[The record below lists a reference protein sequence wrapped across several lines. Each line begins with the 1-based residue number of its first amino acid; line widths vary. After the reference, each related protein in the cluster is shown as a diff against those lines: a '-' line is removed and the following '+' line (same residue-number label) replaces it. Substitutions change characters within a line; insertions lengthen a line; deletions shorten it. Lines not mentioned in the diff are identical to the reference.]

1 MNVLE
6 VDSVFH
12 SFEDKKILSDI
23 YLTCKTGEIIG
34 ILGRN
39 GCGKTTLLKIIF
51 GILKA
56 DNQAIRINNNYYAKP
71 FTHNNLIAYLPEHN
85 FLPADLS
92 VEKSISLFVDTISGM
107 ERVMRDSRV
116 KSLLPYKI
124 KNLSGGE
131 RRYLEIV
138 LVIHLDRHFILL
150 DEPFTGIEPLFQEKI
165 REFIRENAMEKGFII
180 TDHDYRNI
188 IDVSD
193 RFLLLRNG
201 TVVSIKDE
209 DELRSFHYLP

>member
-1 MNVLE
+1 M
-6 VDSVFH
+6 
-12 SFEDKKILSDI
+12 
-23 YLTCKTGEIIG
+23 
-34 ILGRN
+34 
-39 GCGKTTLLKIIF
+39 
-51 GILKA
+51 
-56 DNQAIRINNNYYAKP
+56 
-71 FTHNNLIAYLPEHN
+71 
-85 FLPADLS
+85 
-92 VEKSISLFVDTISGM
+92 SLFFDNKSGR
-107 ERVMRDSRV
+107 EQVIQDSRV

-138 LVIHLDRHFILL
+138 MMIHLDRHFILL

-165 REFIRENAMEKGFII
+165 RELIREHATEKGFVI

-188 IDVSD
+188 IEVSD
-193 RFLLLRNG
+193 RLLLLSNG